1 MQVWH
6 TLCNNSKP
14 VSLVVNNRVIVLGA
28 GREISSFFIVSS
40 KDWRLMGALGV
51 KCMRLTANEIREVR
65 AANGEHAVSVTR
77 CVLWDCIL
85 R

>member
-1 MQVWH
+1 
-6 TLCNNSKP
+6 
-14 VSLVVNNRVIVLGA
+14 
-28 GREISSFFIVSS
+28 
-40 KDWRLMGALGV
+40 MGALGV